1 MLRIGRTYELRAKQF
16 ADSTRASVAGD
27 HVVRALQTRAVW
39 RRNLQIDPACVLFKA
54 SNSVIEQRAN
64 IVETGQAIEQHF
76 FEFRLIEGAQRR
88 VTKLASDR
96 EIRGHQCDI
105 ARIEVADMRILN
117 EAWRDPVEQ
126 ADLGEQTQCLG
137 VISNCSRQS

>member
-39 RRNLQIDPACVLFKA
+39 CRNLQIDPACVLFKA

-76 FEFRLIEGAQRR
+76 FVLRLAERTHGSVMQVAPH
-88 VTKLASDR
+88 VGT
-96 EIRGHQCDI
+96 RGHLCDI
-105 ARIEVADMRILN
+105 ARIEVAAMRILN
-117 EAWRDPVEQ
+117 EAWR
-126 ADLGEQTQCLG
+126 
-137 VISNCSRQS
+137 

>member
-1 MLRIGRTYELRAKQF
+1 
-16 ADSTRASVAGD
+16 
-27 HVVRALQTRAVW
+27 
-39 RRNLQIDPACVLFKA
+39 
-54 SNSVIEQRAN
+54 
-64 IVETGQAIEQHF
+64 
-76 FEFRLIEGAQRR
+76 
-88 VTKLASDR
+88 LASDR

-105 ARIEVADMRILN
+105 ARIEMADMRILN